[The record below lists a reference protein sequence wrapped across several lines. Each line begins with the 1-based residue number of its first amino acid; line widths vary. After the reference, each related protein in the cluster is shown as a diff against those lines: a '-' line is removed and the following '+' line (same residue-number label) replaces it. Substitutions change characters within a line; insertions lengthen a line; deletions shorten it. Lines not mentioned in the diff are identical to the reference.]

1 MNRIF
6 LLSFSLRNTYQ
17 VNSILYAL
25 KQIPLVKR
33 WLPAS
38 LYRSRRLKVFANVLA
53 VLWEIVST
61 FLGKAFYSLTMIAG
75 AGMLYDE
82 GASPAALMLHVLF
95 FLTIIGA
102 FMNTYIFNPTK
113 DKYYAMLLMRMDASK
128 YTLIHYG
135 YAIVKVW
142 VGFLPFALLFGRA
155 AGLPLGLCLLIPCYV
170 AGLKLMVTAFSLKRF
185 IRTGDATNENKLTR
199 MGWGMVALL
208 LAAAYGLPALGLL
221 LPIPVTTILMGAA
234 AVAGLA
240 ACRTIIH
247 FPAYRD
253 IYQQIL
259 PQTFSHTEQARAAVQ
274 QQSRKMI
281 SADTQITSR
290 RKGFEYL
297 NELFIRRHR
306 RLLWQ
311 AAIRIAAVC
320 LFLILGTL
328 LAFWLRPKVAQV
340 VNGLLM
346 RYLPYFVFIMY
357 AINRGTGFTQALF
370 MNCDHSLLTYPF
382 YKQPRMILAL
392 FQIRLREII
401 KVNLLP
407 AAVIGLGL
415 AALLYASGGT
425 DEPLHYA
432 VLVVSILSMSIF
444 FSVHYLTIYYLL
456 QPYNAATEV
465 KSGAYQ
471 LVLSITYL
479 VCFYLMQIQMPTMVF
494 GLMTIAFCAAYCVA
508 ACALVYKLAPRTFRL
523 RL

>member
-1 MNRIF
+1 M
-6 LLSFSLRNTYQ
+6 
-17 VNSILYAL
+17 
-25 KQIPLVKR
+25 
-33 WLPAS
+33 
-38 LYRSRRLKVFANVLA
+38 
-53 VLWEIVST
+53 
-61 FLGKAFYSLTMIAG
+61 
-75 AGMLYDE
+75 
-82 GASPAALMLHVLF
+82 
-95 FLTIIGA
+95 
-102 FMNTYIFNPTK
+102 
-113 DKYYAMLLMRMDASK
+113 
-128 YTLIHYG
+128 
-135 YAIVKVW
+135 KVW

-311 AAIRIAAVC
+311 ARYPHC
-320 LFLILGTL
+320 GGLPLSHTGY
-328 LAFWLRPKVAQV
+328 AF
-340 VNGLLM
+340 
-346 RYLPYFVFIMY
+346 
-357 AINRGTGFTQALF
+357 
-370 MNCDHSLLTYPF
+370 SLLGCARRL
-382 YKQPRMILAL
+382 PR
-392 FQIRLREII
+392 
-401 KVNLLP
+401 
-407 AAVIGLGL
+407 
-415 AALLYASGGT
+415 
-425 DEPLHYA
+425 
-432 VLVVSILSMSIF
+432 LSM
-444 FSVHYLTIYYLL
+444 
-456 QPYNAATEV
+456 
-465 KSGAYQ
+465 G
-471 LVLSITYL
+471 
-479 VCFYLMQIQMPTMVF
+479 C
-494 GLMTIAFCAAYCVA
+494 
-508 ACALVYKLAPRTFRL
+508 
-523 RL
+523 